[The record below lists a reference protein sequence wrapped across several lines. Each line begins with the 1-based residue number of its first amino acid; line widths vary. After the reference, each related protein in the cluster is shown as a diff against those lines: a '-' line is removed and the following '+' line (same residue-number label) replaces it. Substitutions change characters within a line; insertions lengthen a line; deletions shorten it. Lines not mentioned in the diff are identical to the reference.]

1 MRCLAFALTALIA
14 AQPLAAEQA
23 VKVALDWTPNT
34 NHVGL
39 YVAQAKGWYDD
50 AGLDVEILPYTDTA
64 SGTLLAS
71 GVAEFGVLSSWGFY
85 TQRTAGADLMP
96 VFAVY
101 QHETGRL
108 VFNADRDDIDTPA
121 DLDGLTYAGFGSAWE
136 EALITTIIRAAG
148 GKGEFKTVTLGTS
161 AYEALAGGRADFT
174 LEVATWEGVNARLQG
189 REQRAFRYA
198 DYGVPDQQT
207 TFIGSRGEWL
217 EANPETAKAFLAA
230 TRRGYAFAAENPEAA
245 AEILIGATEGM
256 LGNPELIRA
265 SMQAIVDG
273 GYLTDENGQVGTIQP
288 DRIEAVGSFLVDAG
302 ILRDEAGDVL
312 TEKPDFST
320 WFTNEYLDR

>member
-1 MRCLAFALTALIA
+1 MHRI
-14 AQPLAAEQA
+14 
-23 VKVALDWTPNT
+23 
-34 NHVGL
+34 
-39 YVAQAKGWYDD
+39 
-50 AGLDVEILPYTDTA
+50 
-64 SGTLLAS
+64 
-71 GVAEFGVLSSWGFY
+71 
-85 TQRTAGADLMP
+85 
-96 VFAVY
+96 
-101 QHETGRL
+101 
-108 VFNADRDDIDTPA
+108 
-121 DLDGLTYAGFGSAWE
+121 
-136 EALITTIIRAAG
+136 
-148 GKGEFKTVTLGTS
+148 
-161 AYEALAGGRADFT
+161 
-174 LEVATWEGVNARLQG
+174 
-189 REQRAFRYA
+189 
-198 DYGVPDQQT
+198 
-207 TFIGSRGEWL
+207 IGSRGEWL

-320 WFTNEYLDR
+320 WFTNESLDR